1 MPDEEIR
8 EEKYK
13 TFFAT
18 DILEYSFYD
27 NSWETAEQTVLQWAN
42 MFLVQQSL
50 LSMDSGFLEQNYIP
64 IGDKITSQIV
74 YSN

>member
-1 MPDEEIR
+1 LKERSIEYTLITLSPSYENLSLDAREYGANMPDEEIR

-27 NSWETAEQTVLQWAN
+27 NS
-42 MFLVQQSL
+42 
-50 LSMDSGFLEQNYIP
+50 
-64 IGDKITSQIV
+64 
-74 YSN
+74 